1 MKFSLD
7 YKYLIA
13 MSEYTLNVYD
23 TKDYTVLKTFDINS
37 CYRNRTHLTFSQDF
51 KKFAFADWHK
61 VTICDFKDF
70 ASKVVYET
78 SEENYCL
85 SPQFRDEKTLLYQF
99 ETSGKRSLAIYS
111 LDTDEKD
118 VKVQSENPEILAFS
132 PNRRYFGICTEKKLT
147 LCLSIFESKPQMVIY
162 SIQNILDGI
171 DLAYLK
177 QNSS

>member
-1 MKFSLD
+1 
-7 YKYLIA
+7 
-13 MSEYTLNVYD
+13 
-23 TKDYTVLKTFDINS
+23 
-37 CYRNRTHLTFSQDF
+37 
-51 KKFAFADWHK
+51 
-61 VTICDFKDF
+61 
-70 ASKVVYET
+70 VVYET

-147 LCLSIFESKPQMVIY
+147 LCLSIFDSKPQMVIY
-162 SIQNILDGI
+162 SI
-171 DLAYLK
+171 
-177 QNSS
+177 